1 MKASFK
7 KSHVLQGALQHYLQY
22 QDREVTKMPNDTGM
36 EKGDMAHIYNAILLI
51 EKGEMMPFAATT
63 MTETWSYKVN

>member
-1 MKASFK
+1 MKPSFE

-22 QDREVTKMPNDTGM
+22 EDREVTKTPNDTGM

-51 EKGEMMPFAATT
+51 EKSEIMSFAATT
-63 MTETWSYKVN
+63 MDLDMII